1 MVSTT
6 DKLYNLASL
15 HWLCSIST
23 EDLSQDEQVRSQHHV
38 QVAEAVFAGRY
49 AGMDICDPRRDSRTP
64 HSSGRQHVSKKSG
77 RLDSTPSAWV
87 LFGRE
92 GANDNKP
99 RLAIVRLVSLRH
111 PGIRKNKRQREC
123 EEVSQTSWTTGSPR
137 PFEGA
142 SSTGLLPGWTSV
154 YQGWITCRAGHRSI
168 RDEALSCRAGHR
180 SIRDEALSCRAGHR
194 SIRSKS
200 PTGLDVGLSGMKLF
214 PAGLDIGLS
223 GMDHLPGWTS
233 VYQG

>member
-1 MVSTT
+1 
-6 DKLYNLASL
+6 
-15 HWLCSIST
+15 
-23 EDLSQDEQVRSQHHV
+23 
-38 QVAEAVFAGRY
+38 
-49 AGMDICDPRRDSRTP
+49 MDICDPRRDSRTP

-87 LFGRE
+87 MFGRE

-111 PGIRKNKRQREC
+111 PGIRKNKRQRES
-123 EEVSQTSWTTGSPR
+123 EEVSQTSWMTGSPR

-154 YQGWITCRAGHRSI
+154 YQEDEALSCRSGHRSI
-168 RDEALSCRAGHR
+168 RDG
-180 SIRDEALSCRAGHR
+180 
-194 SIRSKS
+194 S
-200 PTGLDVGLSGMKLF
+200 PAGLDIGLSGMKLF

-223 GMDHLPGWTS
+223 GVGHLPGWTS
-233 VYQG
+233 VYQGSDTYRLSASYQVDDKREEGKKEKKTS